1 MSLAS
6 KSDVR
11 GRPRWPAPKSLVLV
25 AACLA
30 LVAPTALAFDMES
43 DQPIRVNADSARLDD
58 GQGIATYTGA
68 VEMTQGQTNLTA
80 DKVVL
85 YRDETGVSRIEA
97 TGQPAHYRQPATEGQ
112 GETDARALTITW
124 SAAEN
129 RVTFEREAVIEQ
141 DGNLFRGDVIHYDS
155 AERVVTA
162 EGAADAGE
170 GSGRVEMVIQPRS
183 GTSNSSSNPDRQDT
197 DGSSQSQ

>member
-1 MSLAS
+1 MSPAS
-6 KSDVR
+6 KRLPHRRSAR
-11 GRPRWPAPKSLVLV
+11 S
-25 AACLA
+25 AAKRLA
-30 LVAPTALAFDMES
+30 LAAAYLALAVPTAQAFDPES
-43 DQPIRVNADSARLDD
+43 DAPIRVNADSARLDD
-58 GQGIATYTGA
+58 GQGIATYTGD

-80 DKVVL
+80 DKVVMH
-85 YRDETGVSRIEA
+85 RDETGVNRIEA

-112 GETDARALTITW
+112 GETDARALRITW

-162 EGAADAGE
+162 EGAADQGE
-170 GSGRVEMVIQPRS
+170 GSGRVEMVIQPRNKDRN
-183 GTSNSSSNPDRQDT
+183 SNRQDT